1 MDFGFGEVLGF
12 GLEVV
17 GVWLGVRVGWCI
29 WWSAQR
35 FLSVG
40 GDVFGVDQGAVLAC
54 DEMCADEDAV
64 YAGFGD

>member
-1 MDFGFGEVLGF
+1 MAWCSCGLVHLAECAEVF
-12 GLEVV
+12 V
-17 GVWLGVRVGWCI
+17 
-29 WWSAQR
+29 S
-35 FLSVG
+35 G